1 MTSKHE
7 LFDEH
12 EPFDETAKIFYSSFF
27 KKRGFEVET
36 EREASVGW
44 VERQRNP
51 PLSLTIQND
60 GVRSSIHP
68 TFATIICNRFCA
80 IKLSLAMGIST

>member
-1 MTSKHE
+1 MCESRS
-7 LFDEH
+7 LLGCDFL
-12 EPFDETAKIFYSSFF
+12 I
-27 KKRGFEVET
+27 
-36 EREASVGW
+36 ASVGW

-68 TFATIICNRFCA
+68 AFATIICNRFCA
-80 IKLSLAMGIST
+80 IKLMLWELAQSYSQSHLKNST